1 MEVFDGLPQPSQG
14 DLSVTRGRFFYYAID
29 SNKPLVISLKSQSSN
44 KYRIL
49 AKIVGWE
56 EYINS
61 SSTIIYP
68 MYLQEEYPH
77 ADTAE
82 IGTTALILKDSYFSQ
97 FLKTSSVLLIAVYAN
112 SPTEV
117 ATNFNIEIMQKV
129 AKLRLS

>member
-1 MEVFDGLPQPSQG
+1 
-14 DLSVTRGRFFYYAID
+14 
-29 SNKPLVISLKSQSSN
+29 
-44 KYRIL
+44 
-49 AKIVGWE
+49 
-56 EYINS
+56 
-61 SSTIIYP
+61 